1 MRTILFSTLA
11 VSILAASGF
20 AQSEVDK
27 RRENQQDRIANGVRS
42 GQLTAKETQ
51 NLEKKESNI
60 NKEVGADR
68 KANGGNL
75 TNNEKKQINGQQ
87 NNVSKQIYD
96 DKHNA
101 NKATY
106 GNNQVGQRR
115 ENQQDRIANGI
126 QSGKL
131 NAGQASKL
139 EGKEVGINKQIS
151 ADRKANGGNLT
162 NNQKKS
168 INGQL
173 NKTSAEIAKDKAKH

>member
-20 AQSEVDK
+20 AQSEVNQRK
-27 RRENQQDRIANGVRS
+27 ENQQDRIANGVRS

-60 NKEVGADR
+60 NKEVRTDR

-75 TNNEKKQINGQQ
+75 TNNEKAKVNGQQ
-87 NNVSKQIYD
+87 NKVSGQIYD

-101 NKATY
+101 KKATY
-106 GNNQVGQRR
+106 GNNEVGQRR

-131 NAGQASKL
+131 SAGQASNL
-139 EGKEVGINKQIS
+139 EKKEVGINKQDS
-151 ADRKANGGNLT
+151 SDRKANGGNLT
-162 NNQKKS
+162 DNQKQSLNK
-168 INGQL
+168 QL
-173 NKTSAEIAKDKAKH
+173 NKTSGGIAKDKQ